1 MGNKMW
7 SIKKI
12 KKTKDVVY
20 NLSEQRAQRILQIA
34 IACLLAVGLASIVAR
49 GFIKPILMTAMVFLF
64 FASILA
70 WRGKTMLAAAVLL
83 LDMTI
88 MLSVMVWMSG
98 GVHDIG
104 MLGYPAVLVLAAMLG
119 NAYLFIG
126 LLAMIVLYSSIVIML
141 TVQGELVMNIPTVTY
156 AHLIYINSILL
167 VTGFGVYLLVRDLHR
182 LMKNLKEENALVRHR
197 EEQIVELA
205 NQDQLTGLPNRRY
218 AESSFDALFRTSK
231 RAQETLVIYFF
242 DLDNFKPVND
252 SLGHVAGDEL
262 LKQLALRLQQL
273 VRGNDILSRFGG
285 DEFIWIKSI
294 SSNSPE
300 DLDKEII
307 ANAQLLLTT
316 A

>member
-1 MGNKMW
+1 MW

-126 LLAMIVLYSSIVIML
+126 LLAMIVLYSSIEI
-141 TVQGELVMNIPTVTY
+141 GR
-156 AHLIYINSILL
+156 ASC
-167 VTGFGVYLLVRDLHR
+167 
-182 LMKNLKEENALVRHR
+182 R
-197 EEQIVELA
+197 ERV
-205 NQDQLTGLPNRRY
+205 
-218 AESSFDALFRTSK
+218 
-231 RAQETLVIYFF
+231 
-242 DLDNFKPVND
+242 
-252 SLGHVAGDEL
+252 
-262 LKQLALRLQQL
+262 
-273 VRGNDILSRFGG
+273 
-285 DEFIWIKSI
+285 
-294 SSNSPE
+294 
-300 DLDKEII
+300 
-307 ANAQLLLTT
+307 
-316 A
+316 